1 MTTHKPLL
9 SETTILFAVENL
21 ILNIC
26 IHGIH
31 HIPKSELVYLLTQFD
46 KIYYA
51 DYTYMDYIN
60 VFVALKADI
69 DLIRYNELL
78 NPNSENYD
86 FVLNFS
92 NEQWCYYNEFL
103 KPYIGQARNALTQFS
118 IHKQAN
124 HKNLEKYLK
133 SLYEHYARLYIVRVD
148 LGYLKESNSIG
159 IKQFNQDFTKLRNRI
174 ANKDGCFKLVQGYA
188 WTIEQAKDHGYH
200 VHLLLIYNASKV
212 SNGSYYA
219 IEVGKMWEQIARYY
233 GCYFN
238 LNSRKYINELKARK
252 CLIGLGLLSRNNK
265 GDWGKLLTVAKY
277 LAEPTKEQQRL
288 RVKLKGMNCFST
300 GQFRTKSRR
309 GID

>member
-92 NEQWCYYNEFL
+92 NEQWFYYNEFL
-103 KPYIGQARNALTQFS
+103 KPYIGQARND
-118 IHKQAN
+118 
-124 HKNLEKYLK
+124 
-133 SLYEHYARLYIVRVD
+133 V
-148 LGYLKESNSIG
+148 
-159 IKQFNQDFTKLRNRI
+159 
-174 ANKDGCFKLVQGYA
+174 C
-188 WTIEQAKDHGYH
+188 
-200 VHLLLIYNASKV
+200 
-212 SNGSYYA
+212 
-219 IEVGKMWEQIARYY
+219 
-233 GCYFN
+233 
-238 LNSRKYINELKARK
+238 
-252 CLIGLGLLSRNNK
+252 
-265 GDWGKLLTVAKY
+265 
-277 LAEPTKEQQRL
+277 
-288 RVKLKGMNCFST
+288 
-300 GQFRTKSRR
+300 
-309 GID
+309 